1 MKRKIPWF
9 QITSVVL
16 SIIVISYIVYNAFA
30 YSYSPIDTQRLTE
43 ETTIEET
50 IDFKGF
56 ALRDEKIIDTSAS
69 GTVIPLAHDGKR
81 VANGDDIAV
90 VCQNDDQ
97 AAAYTKLESLKHE
110 LERYKNIND
119 PDGTQ
124 ELSADKLNTK
134 ISDAYDDIMDAV
146 TTGAYDELPGALTAY
161 ADKCATKQ
169 ILTEGSIDLSAKL
182 TSLENEIAA
191 LTAQNINYSSVKAP
205 KSGYYINTIDGYES
219 ALSYKD
225 ALSLT
230 SQQIES
236 ALNAEPAAVSGN
248 SLGKIVES
256 YKWYIVG
263 ETESQNSSYFKKGAK
278 ITVNF
283 PKEGVNHVT
292 MLVEKADT
300 QGDKMTVVLSCSL
313 MDETFANMRTE
324 DMQIVTKS
332 HMGYR
337 VPSNVIR
344 FDEDNNTGI
353 YVLRGKIITFIPVE
367 IIYTEDDFAIISSS
381 SSNGKSVRL
390 YDEVIIKGKD
400 LEDGKVIN

>member
-146 TTGAYDELPGALTAY
+146 TTGAYDELPDALTAY

-169 ILTEGSIDLSAKL
+169 ILTDGSIDLSAKL

-263 ETESQNSSYFKKGAK
+263 ETESQNSSYFKNGAK

-332 HMGYR
+332 HTGYR

>member
-30 YSYSPIDTQRLTE
+30 YSYSPIDTQRLTD

-146 TTGAYDELPGALTAY
+146 TTGAYDELPDALTAY

-169 ILTEGSIDLSAKL
+169 ILTDGSIDLSAKL

-263 ETESQNSSYFKKGAK
+263 ETENQNSSYFKNGAK

-332 HMGYR
+332 HTGYR

>member
-134 ISDAYDDIMDAV
+134 ISDAYDDIMDAI
-146 TTGAYDELPGALTAY
+146 TTGAYDELPDALTAY

-182 TSLENEIAA
+182 TSLENEIAT

-263 ETESQNSSYFKKGAK
+263 ETENQNSSYFKNGAK

-332 HMGYR
+332 HTGYR

>member
-97 AAAYTKLESLKHE
+97 AAAYTKLESLKQE

-146 TTGAYDELPGALTAY
+146 TTGAYDELPDALTAY

-332 HMGYR
+332 HTGYR

-390 YDEVIIKGKD
+390 YDEVIIKGKE

>member
-97 AAAYTKLESLKHE
+97 AAAYTKLESLKQE

-146 TTGAYDELPGALTAY
+146 TTGKYDELSDALTAY

-182 TSLENEIAA
+182 TSLESEIAA

-263 ETESQNSSYFKKGAK
+263 ETESQNSSYFKNGAK

-292 MLVEKADT
+292 MLVEKAAM

-332 HMGYR
+332 HTGYR

-390 YDEVIIKGKD
+390 YDEVIIKGKE

>member
-146 TTGAYDELPGALTAY
+146 TTGAYDELPDALTAY

-182 TSLENEIAA
+182 TSLENEIAT

-263 ETESQNSSYFKKGAK
+263 ETENQNSSYFKNGAK

>member
-97 AAAYTKLESLKHE
+97 AAAYTKLESLKQE

-146 TTGAYDELPGALTAY
+146 TTGAYDELPDALTAY

-182 TSLENEIAA
+182 TSLENEIDA

-300 QGDKMTVVLSCSL
+300 Q
-313 MDETFANMRTE
+313 DETFANMRTE

>member
-205 KSGYYINTIDGYES
+205 KSGYYINTKDGYES

-263 ETESQNSSYFKKGAK
+263 ETESQNSSYFKNGAK

>member
-30 YSYSPIDTQRLTE
+30 YSYSPIDTQRLME

-146 TTGAYDELPGALTAY
+146 TTGAYDELPDTLTAY

-169 ILTEGSIDLSAKL
+169 ILTDGSIDLSAKL

-263 ETESQNSSYFKKGAK
+263 ETENQNSSYFKNGAK

-332 HMGYR
+332 HTGYR

>member
-134 ISDAYDDIMDAV
+134 ISDAYDDIMDAI
-146 TTGAYDELPGALTAY
+146 TTGAYDELPDALTAY

-182 TSLENEIAA
+182 TSLENEIAT

-230 SQQIES
+230 SQQIGS

-263 ETESQNSSYFKKGAK
+263 ETESQNSSYFKNGAK

-332 HMGYR
+332 HTGYR

>member
-1 MKRKIPWF
+1 M
-9 QITSVVL
+9 
-16 SIIVISYIVYNAFA
+16 
-30 YSYSPIDTQRLTE
+30 
-43 ETTIEET
+43 
-50 IDFKGF
+50 
-56 ALRDEKIIDTSAS
+56 
-69 GTVIPLAHDGKR
+69 
-81 VANGDDIAV
+81 
-90 VCQNDDQ
+90 
-97 AAAYTKLESLKHE
+97 
-110 LERYKNIND
+110 
-119 PDGTQ
+119 
-124 ELSADKLNTK
+124 
-134 ISDAYDDIMDAV
+134 
-146 TTGAYDELPGALTAY
+146 
-161 ADKCATKQ
+161 
-169 ILTEGSIDLSAKL
+169 
-182 TSLENEIAA
+182 
-191 LTAQNINYSSVKAP
+191 
-205 KSGYYINTIDGYES
+205 
-219 ALSYKD
+219 SYKD

-263 ETESQNSSYFKKGAK
+263 ETESQNSSYFKNGAK

>member
-81 VANGDDIAV
+81 VANGDNIAV

-146 TTGAYDELPGALTAY
+146 TTGAYDELPDALTAY

-169 ILTEGSIDLSAKL
+169 ILTDGSIDLSAKL

-225 ALSLT
+225 VLSLT

-263 ETESQNSSYFKKGAK
+263 ETESQNSSYFKNGAK

-332 HMGYR
+332 HTGYR

>member
-146 TTGAYDELPGALTAY
+146 TTGAYDELPDALTAY

-263 ETESQNSSYFKKGAK
+263 ETESQNSSYFKNGAK

-390 YDEVIIKGKD
+390 YDEVIIKGKE

>member
-97 AAAYTKLESLKHE
+97 AVAYTKLESLKHE

-146 TTGAYDELPGALTAY
+146 TTGAYDELPDALTAY

-169 ILTEGSIDLSAKL
+169 ILTDGSIDLSAKL

-263 ETESQNSSYFKKGAK
+263 ETENQNSSYFKNGAK

-332 HMGYR
+332 HTGYR

>member
-146 TTGAYDELPGALTAY
+146 TTGAYDELPDALTAY

-169 ILTEGSIDLSAKL
+169 ILTDGSIDLSAKL

-263 ETESQNSSYFKKGAK
+263 ETESQNSSYFKNGAK

-313 MDETFANMRTE
+313 MDEAFANMRTE

-332 HMGYR
+332 HTGYR

>member
-81 VANGDDIAV
+81 VANGDNIAV

-146 TTGAYDELPGALTAY
+146 TTGAYDELPDALTAY

-169 ILTEGSIDLSAKL
+169 ILTDGSIDLSAKL

-300 QGDKMTVVLSCSL
+300 QGDKITVVLSCSL

>member
-30 YSYSPIDTQRLTE
+30 YSYSPIYTQRLTE

-146 TTGAYDELPGALTAY
+146 TTGAYDELPDALTAY

-169 ILTEGSIDLSAKL
+169 ILTDGSIDLSAKL

-263 ETESQNSSYFKKGAK
+263 ETENQNSSYFKNGAK

-332 HMGYR
+332 HTGYR

>member
-97 AAAYTKLESLKHE
+97 AAAYTKLESLKQE

-146 TTGAYDELPGALTAY
+146 TTGAYDELPDALTAY

-169 ILTEGSIDLSAKL
+169 ILTDGSIDLSAKL

-263 ETESQNSSYFKKGAK
+263 ETESQNSSYFKNGAK

>member
-97 AAAYTKLESLKHE
+97 AAAYTKLESLKQE

-146 TTGAYDELPGALTAY
+146 TTGAYDELPDALTAY

-169 ILTEGSIDLSAKL
+169 ILTDGSIDLSAKL

-263 ETESQNSSYFKKGAK
+263 ETENQNSSYFKNGAK
-278 ITVNF
+278 INVNF

-332 HMGYR
+332 HTGYR

>member
-81 VANGDDIAV
+81 VANGDNIAV

-146 TTGAYDELPGALTAY
+146 TTGAYDELPDALTAY

-263 ETESQNSSYFKKGAK
+263 ETESQNSSYFKNSAK

>member
-9 QITSVVL
+9 QITSVVM

-146 TTGAYDELPGALTAY
+146 TTGAYDELPDALTAY

-169 ILTEGSIDLSAKL
+169 ILTDGSIDLSAKL

-263 ETESQNSSYFKKGAK
+263 ETESQNSSYFKNGAK

-283 PKEGVNHVT
+283 PKEGVKHVT

-332 HMGYR
+332 HTGYR

>member
-81 VANGDDIAV
+81 VANGDNIAV

-97 AAAYTKLESLKHE
+97 AAAYTKLESLKQE

-146 TTGAYDELPGALTAY
+146 TTGAYDELPDALTAY

-191 LTAQNINYSSVKAP
+191 LTVQNINYSSVKAP

-236 ALNAEPAAVSGN
+236 ALNAEAAAVSGN

-263 ETESQNSSYFKKGAK
+263 ETESQNSSYFKNGAK

-332 HMGYR
+332 HTGYR

>member
-97 AAAYTKLESLKHE
+97 AAAYTKLESLKQE

-146 TTGAYDELPGALTAY
+146 TTGAYDELPDALTAY

-263 ETESQNSSYFKKGAK
+263 ETENQNSSYFKNGAK

-332 HMGYR
+332 HTGYR

-390 YDEVIIKGKD
+390 YDEVIIKGKE

>member
-146 TTGAYDELPGALTAY
+146 TTGAYDELPDALTAY

-263 ETESQNSSYFKKGAK
+263 ETESQNSSYFKNGAR

-332 HMGYR
+332 HTGYR

>member
-97 AAAYTKLESLKHE
+97 AAAYTKLESLKQE

-146 TTGAYDELPGALTAY
+146 TTGAYDELPDALTAY

-169 ILTEGSIDLSAKL
+169 ILTDGSIDLSAKL

-263 ETESQNSSYFKKGAK
+263 ETESQNSSYFKNGAK

-332 HMGYR
+332 HTGYR

>member
-50 IDFKGF
+50 INFKGF

-146 TTGAYDELPGALTAY
+146 TTGAYDELPDALTAY

-169 ILTEGSIDLSAKL
+169 ILTDGSIDLSAKL
-182 TSLENEIAA
+182 ASLENEIAA

-263 ETESQNSSYFKKGAK
+263 ETENQNSSYFKNGAK

-332 HMGYR
+332 HTGYR

>member
-146 TTGAYDELPGALTAY
+146 TTGAYDELPDALTAY

-169 ILTEGSIDLSAKL
+169 ILTDGSIDLSAKL

-263 ETESQNSSYFKKGAK
+263 ETESQNSSYFKNGAK

-313 MDETFANMRTE
+313 MDESFANMRTE

-332 HMGYR
+332 HTGYR

>member
-146 TTGAYDELPGALTAY
+146 TTGAYDELPDALTAY

-263 ETESQNSSYFKKGAK
+263 ETESQNSSYFKNGAK

-332 HMGYR
+332 HTGYR

>member
-16 SIIVISYIVYNAFA
+16 SIIVLSYIVYNAFA

-134 ISDAYDDIMDAV
+134 ISDAYDDIMDAI
-146 TTGAYDELPGALTAY
+146 TTGAYDELPDALTAY

-236 ALNAEPAAVSGN
+236 TLNAEPAAVSGN

-263 ETESQNSSYFKKGAK
+263 ETESQNSSYFKNGAK

-332 HMGYR
+332 HTGYR

-344 FDEDNNTGI
+344 CDEDNNTGI

>member
-97 AAAYTKLESLKHE
+97 AAAYTKLESLKQE

-146 TTGAYDELPGALTAY
+146 TTGKYDELSEALTAY

-182 TSLENEIAA
+182 TSLESEIAA

-263 ETESQNSSYFKKGAK
+263 ETESQNSSYFKNGAK

-292 MLVEKADT
+292 MLVEKAAM

-332 HMGYR
+332 HTGYR

-390 YDEVIIKGKD
+390 YDEVIIKGKE

>member
-146 TTGAYDELPGALTAY
+146 TTGAYDELPDALTAY

-263 ETESQNSSYFKKGAK
+263 ETENQNSSYFKNGAK

-332 HMGYR
+332 HTGYR

-390 YDEVIIKGKD
+390 YDEVIIKGKE

>member
-146 TTGAYDELPGALTAY
+146 TTGAYDELPDALTAY

-263 ETESQNSSYFKKGAK
+263 ETENQNSSYFKNGAK

-332 HMGYR
+332 HTGYR

>member
-146 TTGAYDELPGALTAY
+146 TTGAYDELPDALTAY

-169 ILTEGSIDLSAKL
+169 ILTDGSIDLSAKL

-263 ETESQNSSYFKKGAK
+263 ETESQNSSYFKNGAK

-283 PKEGVNHVT
+283 PKEGVKHVT

-332 HMGYR
+332 HTGYR

>member
-205 KSGYYINTIDGYES
+205 KSGYYINTMDGYES

-263 ETESQNSSYFKKGAK
+263 ETESQNSSYFKNGAR

-292 MLVEKADT
+292 MLVEKANT

>member
-56 ALRDEKIIDTSAS
+56 ALRDDKIIDTSAS

-97 AAAYTKLESLKHE
+97 AAAYTKLESLKQE

-146 TTGAYDELPGALTAY
+146 TTGAYDELPDALTAY

-169 ILTEGSIDLSAKL
+169 ILTDGSIDLSAKL

-263 ETESQNSSYFKKGAK
+263 ETENQNSSYFKNGAK

-332 HMGYR
+332 HTGYR

>member
-146 TTGAYDELPGALTAY
+146 TTGAYDELPDALTAY

-169 ILTEGSIDLSAKL
+169 ILTDGSIDLSAKL

-263 ETESQNSSYFKKGAK
+263 ETENQNSSYFKNGAK

-313 MDETFANMRTE
+313 MDETFASMRTE

-332 HMGYR
+332 HTGYR

>member
-146 TTGAYDELPGALTAY
+146 TTGAYDELPDALTAY

-169 ILTEGSIDLSAKL
+169 ILTDGSIDLSAKL
-182 TSLENEIAA
+182 ISLENEIAA

-263 ETESQNSSYFKKGAK
+263 ETESQNSSYFKNGAK

-332 HMGYR
+332 HTGYR

>member
-97 AAAYTKLESLKHE
+97 AAAYTKLESLKQE

-146 TTGAYDELPGALTAY
+146 TTGTYDELSDALTAY

-182 TSLENEIAA
+182 TSLESEIAA

-219 ALSYKD
+219 TLSYKD
-225 ALSLT
+225 VLSLT

-263 ETESQNSSYFKKGAK
+263 ETESQNSSYFKNGAK

-292 MLVEKADT
+292 MLVEKAAM

-332 HMGYR
+332 HTGYR

-390 YDEVIIKGKD
+390 YDEVIIKGKE

>member
-124 ELSADKLNTK
+124 ELSADKLNTR

-146 TTGAYDELPGALTAY
+146 TTGAYDELPDALTAY

-263 ETESQNSSYFKKGAK
+263 ETESQNSSYFKNGAR

-332 HMGYR
+332 HTGYR

>member
-146 TTGAYDELPGALTAY
+146 TTGAYDELPDALTAY

-169 ILTEGSIDLSAKL
+169 ILTDGSIDLSAKL

-263 ETESQNSSYFKKGAK
+263 ETESQNSSYFKNGAK

-332 HMGYR
+332 HTGYR

-344 FDEDNNTGI
+344 FDEDNNTDI
-353 YVLRGKIITFIPVE
+353 DVLRGKRITFIPVE
-367 IIYTEDDFAIISSS
+367 IIYTEDDFAIIS
-381 SSNGKSVRL
+381 
-390 YDEVIIKGKD
+390 
-400 LEDGKVIN
+400 